1 MAKSIVMPQV
11 GQDLTEGEL
20 IEWNVQ
26 VGDTVKKGD
35 ILAVVESEKASFE
48 VEAYEEGVVLKLF
61 YEPGDM
67 AVVLEPLLLLGEE
80 DENVE
85 AAASAPSAKAPVG
98 TDQPAEATEV
108 TEASNGIFSQ
118 DASVT
123 RSSPL
128 ARRIAALNG
137 LDIASIQ
144 GSGPKGA
151 VVKKDV
157 ESALEQIPSPS
168 AAPVKPP
175 QQAATSQPLP
185 AMSSED
191 DVEVPFNKMRQ
202 IIANRLLESKQTI
215 PHFYLMAEADVT
227 DLQIRRKAHLEIS
240 GEKLSLNDVIVHA
253 TALSLLEYP
262 MMNCFVSNTGVLKKA
277 QVNVGVAVS
286 VENGLMVPAIE
297 NTPHKT
303 VGEISELIRDYA
315 AAARRGMNKSQAKST
330 FSISNLGMFGVEVLP
345 IINVPEA
352 GILGVG
358 PVKRIVKEHRGGL
371 QGRDVISLS
380 LAADHRAVD
389 GAYGAQFLKSLVDTL
404 ETYNDFA

>member
-67 AVVLEPLLLLGEE
+67 AVVLEPLLLLGED

-98 TDQPAEATEV
+98 TDQPAEATE
-108 TEASNGIFSQ
+108 ASNGTFSQ

-157 ESALEQIPSPS
+157 EAALEQIPSPS

-262 MMNCFVSNTGVLKKA
+262 MMNCFVSDTGVLKKA

>member
-98 TDQPAEATEV
+98 TDQPAEATE
-108 TEASNGIFSQ
+108 ASNGTFSQ

-137 LDIASIQ
+137 LDIARIQ

-151 VVKKDV
+151 VIKKDV

-262 MMNCFVSNTGVLKKA
+262 MMNCFVSDTGVLKKA

>member
-85 AAASAPSAKAPVG
+85 AAASAPSAKAPAG

-191 DVEVPFNKMRQ
+191 DVEVPFN
-202 IIANRLLESKQTI
+202 
-215 PHFYLMAEADVT
+215 
-227 DLQIRRKAHLEIS
+227 
-240 GEKLSLNDVIVHA
+240 
-253 TALSLLEYP
+253 
-262 MMNCFVSNTGVLKKA
+262 
-277 QVNVGVAVS
+277 
-286 VENGLMVPAIE
+286 
-297 NTPHKT
+297 
-303 VGEISELIRDYA
+303 
-315 AAARRGMNKSQAKST
+315 
-330 FSISNLGMFGVEVLP
+330 
-345 IINVPEA
+345 
-352 GILGVG
+352 
-358 PVKRIVKEHRGGL
+358 
-371 QGRDVISLS
+371 
-380 LAADHRAVD
+380 
-389 GAYGAQFLKSLVDTL
+389 
-404 ETYNDFA
+404 

>member
-98 TDQPAEATEV
+98 TDQPADA
-108 TEASNGIFSQ
+108 TEASNGTFSQ

-137 LDIASIQ
+137 LDIATIR

-157 ESALEQIPSPS
+157 EYALEQIPSPS

>member
-98 TDQPAEATEV
+98 TDQPAEATE
-108 TEASNGIFSQ
+108 ASNGTFSQ

-151 VVKKDV
+151 VIKKDV

-262 MMNCFVSNTGVLKKA
+262 MMNCFVSDTGVLKKA

>member
-80 DENVE
+80 DENVK

-98 TDQPAEATEV
+98 TDQPTEV
-108 TEASNGIFSQ
+108 TEASNGTFSQ

-168 AAPVKPP
+168 AVPVKPP